1 MTNKTIL
8 MIDPEMMAL
17 TMSKVLFT
25 KAGYG
30 FKSAKTGEAGI
41 TAACGDGASPSPDL
55 IITENVLPDMDGITF
70 LNKLKAALP
79 KPPPV
84 VLLTSQKIDEKEQ
97 EPFFE
102 AGFSALLDKP
112 FRYKEF
118 VNVVKNLF
126 LLAEAHEK
134 NVALQAKVFEQ
145 EKHLAMLELIKGVND
160 KVINRLGM
168 VTMTCDMLPMFA
180 DSQDWDGLKETT
192 ADIKKSVDESIKV
205 IQDLR
210 SGFDFSADVLQEIN
224 FHQVIKSVMER
235 FPDVK
240 FQYDFAK
247 PLPPVLSTEK
257 LEPCI
262 KRIVENSFEAGGK
275 GVEVAVSVDHDSTGE
290 NLRITISDNGP
301 GMTQEVLHKSLTPF
315 FSTRG
320 QERLGLGIWY
330 VNKFAESH
338 GGKVAVESQEGKGTT
353 VVISLPVKQESG

>member
-17 TMSKVLFT
+17 TMSKVLFN

-30 FKSAKTGEAGI
+30 FHSAKTGESGI
-41 TAACGDGASPSPDL
+41 EAACRERPDL
-55 IITENVLPDMDGITF
+55 IITENILPDMDGIAF
-70 LNKLKAALP
+70 LNKLKEVLP

-84 VLLTSQKIDEKEQ
+84 VLLTSQKISEKEQ

-134 NVALQAKVFEQ
+134 NAALQSKIFEQ
-145 EKHLAMLELIKGVND
+145 EKNLAMLELVKGVND
-160 KVINRLGM
+160 KVINRLGTA
-168 VTMTCDMLPMFA
+168 TMFCDMVPMFD
-180 DSQDWDGLKETT
+180 DSENQETM
-192 ADIKKSVDESIKV
+192 AEIKKSVDESIKV
-205 IQDLR
+205 IEDLR
-210 SGFDFSADVLQEIN
+210 SGFDFSSDEAQELDI
-224 FHQVIKSVMER
+224 HQVIKSVMDR
-235 FPDVK
+235 FTEVK
-240 FQYDFAK
+240 FQYDSENS
-247 PLPPVLSTEK
+247 LPSIQSTGK
-257 LEPCI
+257 LEPCV

-275 GVEVAVSVDHDSTGE
+275 GVEVAISVDHDSTGE
-290 NLRITISDNGP
+290 NFRITISDNGP
-301 GMTQEVLHKSLTPF
+301 GMTEEILHKALTPF

-330 VNKFAESH
+330 VNKFAESQ
-338 GGKVAVESQEGKGTT
+338 GGKVAVQSQEGKGTT
-353 VVISLPVKQESG
+353 VVISLPVRQAGGK